1 MYKFEKMPNIFKT
14 MNKYLLIILSLL
26 ILGCSKSKVEPSPE
40 PTPQKKHQVTG
51 FVEKGPFLQGSKV
64 TLIELDNNLVPT
76 GKTYETTTTN
86 DMGAF
91 EFKDIVLSSD
101 YAKFSI
107 DGFYF
112 DEVRNTLS
120 TSRII
125 LTSIAKIG
133 EIAKVNVNLLTHLE
147 SNRIVKLVKTD
158 KLDFAIAK
166 KQATTE
172 LLAGLDIKQNLTKET
187 DELSLTDGTK
197 DAAVLMAISAVM
209 LNNPIHT
216 DAGLSEYLSKISTQ
230 LENTGTLDESTKT
243 TFKSYASR
251 IDPERIKANLIA
263 RYKTLGKEVN
273 VLDDLKSIIGAID
286 VPVIVPELNE
296 AEIITFATAVLN
308 RYALF
313 IEKYDIYDA
322 LYAPNKTHSGLSNS
336 YTQFYN
342 HGVSVQNL
350 EVYNL
355 WVQAYQTLAA
365 ANEVMKKT
373 ENQSSAKIQELRKGM
388 TILRAHVYYLLT
400 DTWGNVPVP
409 KFDILIEPI
418 PKPQA
423 KEETRTE
430 NIAALNALLASESL
444 STPLNSTLGNM
455 TALGFGLLAKYEMLT
470 GQYASA
476 KQHLA
481 KLENAGLFKLAL
493 PGNKFVNSTDN
504 ETLAGYDTNSGP
516 AFASPAF
523 VSIAKKGAYPSIMR
537 ATEIVLLQ
545 AEAEMQ
551 LGNLTAAASYLNKVR
566 ARNSKS
572 AIAQSTKEDLIK
584 FLLEEYKEDLGME
597 GVYFSALKRLGK
609 AESILGIPAYKT
621 LLPFPFEELKYN
633 YLIAQNPGY

>member
-26 ILGCSKSKVEPSPE
+26 ILGCSKSKTALIPE
-40 PTPQKKHQVTG
+40 PTPQKKTSLTG

-64 TLIELDNNLVPT
+64 TLIELDKNFVPT

-125 LTSIAKIG
+125 LNAISKVG
-133 EIAKVNVNLLTHLE
+133 ENTKVNVNLLTHLE

-172 LLAGLDIKQNLTKET
+172 LLNGLNIVYNYDMET
-187 DELSLTDGTK
+187 EEVSLADGSKNAT
-197 DAAVLMAISAVM
+197 VLLAISAVM
-209 LNNPIHT
+209 LNNPNHT
-216 DAGLSEYLSKISTQ
+216 DASLSEYLSKISTQ
-230 LENTGTLDESTKT
+230 LENTGELDESIKT
-243 TFKSYASR
+243 TFKAYASG
-251 IDPERIKANLIA
+251 INAEQIKANLIA

-273 VLDDLKSIIGAID
+273 VLDDLKSIISAIK
-286 VPVIVPELNE
+286 VPVILPELSE
-296 AEIITFATAVLN
+296 TEIIIAGTGILHK
-308 RYALF
+308 YAQF
-313 IEKYDIYDA
+313 IEKYDVFDA
-322 LYAPNKTHSGLSNS
+322 LYAANKPHTGLSNS
-336 YTQFYN
+336 YIQFYN
-342 HGVSVQNL
+342 HSVGAQNP
-350 EVYNL
+350 EVYSL
-355 WVQAYQTLAA
+355 WVQAYQTLAII
-365 ANEVMKKT
+365 NEVMKKT
-373 ENQSSAKIQELRKGM
+373 ENHSSAKIQELRKGM
-388 TILRAHVYYLLT
+388 RIFRSHIYYLLT

-409 KFDILIEPI
+409 KFDLVAEPL
-418 PKPQA
+418 PKPHA
-423 KEETRTE
+423 KEETRSE
-430 NIAALNALLASESL
+430 NIAALNALLAPENF
-444 STPLNSTLGNM
+444 STPLNSILGNM
-455 TALGFGLLAKYEMLT
+455 TALGYGLLIKYEMLT

-476 KQHLA
+476 KQHLV
-481 KLENAGLFKLAL
+481 KLENASLFKLAL
-493 PGNKFVNSTDN
+493 PENKFINSSSN
-504 ETLAGYDTNSGP
+504 ETFAGYNTNLGT
-516 AFASPAF
+516 AFSSPAF
-523 VSIAKKGAYPSIMR
+523 IAIAKKGEYPSIMR
-537 ATEIVLLQ
+537 ATEAVLLL

-566 ARNSKS
+566 VRNGKS
-572 AIAQSTKEDLIK
+572 TIAQGTKEELIK
-584 FLLEEYKEDLGME
+584 FILEEYKEDLGME

-609 AESILGIPAYKT
+609 AETILGIPAYKM
-621 LLPFPFEELKYN
+621 LLPFPFDELKYN

>member
-1 MYKFEKMPNIFKT
+1 

-26 ILGCSKSKVEPSPE
+26 TFGCSKIKVEPSPD

-64 TLIELDNNLVPT
+64 TLIELDNNLAPT

-91 EFKDIVLSSD
+91 EFKDIVLSSA

-158 KLDFAIAK
+158 KLDFAAAK

-216 DAGLSEYLSKISTQ
+216 DASLSEFLSKISTQ
-230 LENTGTLDESTKT
+230 LENTGTLDESIKT

-273 VLDDLKSIIGAID
+273 VLDDLKSIIGAIE
-286 VPVIVPELNE
+286 VPDIVIVPELSDT
-296 AEIITFATAVLN
+296 EIITFETAVLN

-322 LYAPNKTHSGLSNS
+322 LYAPNKVHTSLSS
-336 YTQFYN
+336 SFTQFYN
-342 HGVSVQNL
+342 HSVSLQNL

-355 WVQAYQTLAA
+355 WAQAYQTLAA
-365 ANEVMKKT
+365 VNEVMKKT
-373 ENQSSAKIQELRKGM
+373 KNPSSAKINELRKSM
-388 TILRAHVYYLLT
+388 VILRAHVYYLLT

-409 KFDILIEPI
+409 KFDIILEPLA
-418 PKPQA
+418 KPQA
-423 KEETRTE
+423 KEETRTQ
-430 NIAALNALLASESL
+430 NIAELNTLLASENL
-444 STPLNSTLGNM
+444 STPLNNPLGNM
-455 TALGFGLLAKYEMLT
+455 TALGYGLLGKYEMLT

-481 KLENAGLFKLAL
+481 KLENAGFFKLAL
-493 PGNKFVNSTDN
+493 PGNKFVNSADN
-504 ETLAGYDTNSGP
+504 ETLAGYGTNLGP

-523 VSIAKKGAYPSIMR
+523 VAIAKKGTYPSIMR
-537 ATEIVLLQ
+537 ATEVVLLQ

-566 ARNSKS
+566 VRNGKS
-572 AIAQSTKEDLIK
+572 AIAQNTKEELIK

-609 AESILGIPAYKT
+609 AETVLGIPAYKT
-621 LLPFPFEELKYN
+621 LLPFPFDELKYN
-633 YLIAQNPGY
+633 YLIVQNPGY